1 MPVISR
7 PPKSNDLHNDLTS
20 PANQMLAF
28 LAFTEDTGLTSAQV
42 LVNEIV
48 EIMLYNQHFYT
59 R

>member
-28 LAFTEDTGLTSAQV
+28 LAFTEDTGLTSVQV

-48 EIMLYNQHFYT
+48 EIM
-59 R
+59 